1 MVSKK
6 LRRFEDIKE
15 KKSKKS
21 TRMIYFSVV
30 MAGVLVV
37 IIMFFVF
44 LFNAIFPPV
53 DMEAMKRKERKLAII
68 WFSDAQEHFL
78 VAEKRYV
85 FKENDSAQQ
94 AKEIVKALLD
104 GSKTGKINT
113 FPAGVTVWGV
123 KVDDKGTAYVNFS
136 KSLLKLH
143 PGGSTAEMATIYS
156 LTNSITENV
165 SSIRKV
171 KILVE
176 GREISSI
183 KGHISTKKEY
193 SRNPDI
199 TVPVKEEEERN

>member
-1 MVSKK
+1 MVTKK

-15 KKSKKS
+15 KKNKKS
-21 TRMIYFSVV
+21 TRMIYFSIV
-30 MAGVLVV
+30 MAGILAL
-37 IIMFFVF
+37 IIIFFVF

-68 WFSDAQEHFL
+68 WFSDPQEHFL
-78 VAEKRYV
+78 VAEKRIV

-104 GSKTGKINT
+104 GSKTGKVNT
-113 FPAGVTVWGV
+113 FPSGVTVWDV

-136 KSLLKLH
+136 QNLLKLH

-156 LTNSITENV
+156 LTNSITESV

-176 GREISSI
+176 GREIPSI
-183 KGHISTKKEY
+183 KGHISTKKEF

-199 TVPVKEEEERN
+199 TVPDKEEGSN